1 MSIIER
7 AIRRLK
13 PGGDEEAS
21 PGPEIRPEPPR
32 AQPVPT
38 LPTQELLESKAGSA
52 TPPPPGDAE
61 VDGPFETIDLAKLES
76 DGMIVPHGKRTQLSE
91 EFRAIKRPLLQN
103 VRQRGVKAVRKSN
116 LILVTSAFP
125 NEGKTFSSINLAM
138 SMSLEPDHSVLLIDA
153 DVAKPRSEDFLGLS
167 PRPGL
172 MDLLLDPKLRLADV
186 AIRTNVDR
194 LQVLLAGRAHLQA
207 NELLAS
213 ESMSRLLD
221 ELAAK
226 PDRIVI
232 FDAPPLLVT
241 TEAAVLAQRVGQ
253 VVVVVEA
260 GKTAQAAVK
269 TALAQID
276 GCRVFGLLNKSTN
289 ALGENQF
296 NYGRYGE
303 SE

>member
-1 MSIIER
+1 MLRKAEPEGEAPPIAAPR
-7 AIRRLK
+7 G
-13 PGGDEEAS
+13 PGAPETGGFFEA
-21 PGPEIRPEPPR
+21 
-32 AQPVPT
+32 
-38 LPTQELLESKAGSA
+38 
-52 TPPPPGDAE
+52 
-61 VDGPFETIDLAKLES
+61 IDLAKLER
-76 DGMIVPHGKRTQLSE
+76 DGMIVPDGKRTQLSE

-103 VRQRGVKAVRKSN
+103 VKLRGSKAVKRSN

-125 NEGKTFSSINLAM
+125 NEGKTFSSMNLAM

-167 PRPGL
+167 PRTGL
-172 MDLLLDPKLRLADV
+172 MDLLLDPKLRLADTV
-186 AIRTNVDR
+186 IRTNVDR
-194 LQVLLAGRAHLQA
+194 LSVLLAGRSHRQA
-207 NELLAS
+207 NEVLAS
-213 ESMSRLLD
+213 ESMNRLLD
-221 ELAAK
+221 ELAAR

-260 GKTAQAAVK
+260 GKTAQAALK
-269 TALAQID
+269 TALAQVE
-276 GCRVFGLLNKSTN
+276 GCRIFGLLNKSTN
-289 ALGENQF
+289 SLGENQF

>member
-1 MSIIER
+1 
-7 AIRRLK
+7 
-13 PGGDEEAS
+13 
-21 PGPEIRPEPPR
+21 
-32 AQPVPT
+32 
-38 LPTQELLESKAGSA
+38 
-52 TPPPPGDAE
+52 
-61 VDGPFETIDLAKLES
+61 
-76 DGMIVPHGKRTQLSE
+76 MIVPHGKRTQLSE

-103 VRQRGVKAVRKSN
+103 VKQRGAKAVRKSN

-221 ELAAK
+221 ELAGK

-253 VVVVVEA
+253 VVMVVEA

-269 TALAQID
+269 TALCADRRLPGLRTAQQEHEL
-276 GCRVFGLLNKSTN
+276 RLVRTSSTM
-289 ALGENQF
+289 AAMARASRRQF
-296 NYGRYGE
+296 RG
-303 SE
+303 